1 MQSYEKYLG
10 YRPSPPA
17 FTDFLISAAFLATFS
32 IYMVVAVPL
41 DILIATFKFIT
52 ATLGRE
58 PAPASR
64 VVTALRACV
73 RAFLAAVVAIH
84 VVVAVSRTAFFL
96 RVFHIGLSVKNLP
109 TL

>member
-1 MQSYEKYLG
+1 
-10 YRPSPPA
+10 
-17 FTDFLISAAFLATFS
+17 
-32 IYMVVAVPL
+32 MVVAVSFDVL
-41 DILIATFKFIT
+41 IT
-52 ATLGRE
+52 AFEVVAATARRE